1 MALSFCSNWDLM
13 DYSTPFLDP
22 HSELSEALLGL
33 YDPVDI
39 PIDSLFD
46 PPSDGLLLSYFPEQ
60 KTTPSLLPSF
70 SDPSIFSPINDL
82 DCYCQCPKRL
92 KSCNDLDDY
101 SASMMSSWPCVEFAV
116 TPRFNGEET
125 KKDSES
131 GDRVLSAQSI
141 AARERRKRISEKT
154 QELGKLI
161 PGGNRMNTAEM
172 FQAAFKYVK
181 FLQAQVG
188 ILSLMG
194 STQDGEGSMDVT
206 GDIEVLLK
214 SQVVQEKLS
223 GEGKCIVPKEM
234 VEALAKDTEIRS
246 SPFISRDLNR
256 FAGELNG
263 SK

>member
-1 MALSFCSNWDLM
+1 MALSLYSNWDPM
-13 DYSTPFLDP
+13 DYSTQFLDP

-33 YDPVDI
+33 YDPIDI
-39 PIDSLFD
+39 HIDSLFD
-46 PPSDGLLLSYFPEQ
+46 PPSDDLLLNYFPEQ
-60 KTTPSLLPSF
+60 KTTPNLLPSF

-82 DCYCQCPKRL
+82 DYFCQCPKRL
-92 KSCNDLDDY
+92 KSCSDLDY
-101 SASMMSSWPCVEFAV
+101 SASMMSSWPPVEFSV
-116 TPRFNGEET
+116 TPQFNGEEE

-154 QELGKLI
+154 QELGRLI

-194 STQDGEGSMDVT
+194 SMQVT
-206 GDIEVLLK
+206 LFD
-214 SQVVQEKLS
+214 
-223 GEGKCIVPKEM
+223 
-234 VEALAKDTEIRS
+234 
-246 SPFISRDLNR
+246 
-256 FAGELNG
+256 
-263 SK
+263 